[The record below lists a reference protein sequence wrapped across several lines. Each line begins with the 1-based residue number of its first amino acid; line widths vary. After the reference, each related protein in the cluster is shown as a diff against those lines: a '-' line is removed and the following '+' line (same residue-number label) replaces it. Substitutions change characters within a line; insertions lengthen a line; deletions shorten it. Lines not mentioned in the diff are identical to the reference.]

1 MASISFQAI
10 DDSRRAPV
18 PKKLMKVDYP
28 AWFARDEYVVVDVAK
43 DAASRKACEFVA
55 DWLAFDEH
63 LGARPR
69 IVDSA
74 VAGANN
80 LLILHE
86 KAYYKDLGIDDPYVS
101 SVFEGAACQHLTVE
115 TVQSEFGK
123 PKEDSGMR
131 FVIPKCLV
139 EAAVKR
145 DICDA
150 AMRLYDWS
158 ALECDGPLI
167 FAL

>member
-1 MASISFQAI
+1 M
-10 DDSRRAPV
+10 
-18 PKKLMKVDYP
+18 
-28 AWFARDEYVVVDVAK
+28 
-43 DAASRKACEFVA
+43 
-55 DWLAFDEH
+55 
-63 LGARPR
+63 
-69 IVDSA
+69 
-74 VAGANN
+74 
-80 LLILHE
+80 
-86 KAYYKDLGIDDPYVS
+86 
-101 SVFEGAACQHLTVE
+101 
-115 TVQSEFGK
+115 QSEFGK

-167 FAL
+167 FALYGP